1 VCGLIRFLRGFSMGE
16 EDLGGWWW
24 LMLFWS
30 WTSKDVDRQRSWSK
44 SGQIKQIKRD
54 VAALSEN
61 HGKENEK

>member
-16 EDLGGWWW
+16 EDLGGLWW

-30 WTSKDVDRQRSWSK
+30 WTSKEFDRQRSWSIQVK
-44 SGQIKQIKRD
+44 SSD
-54 VAALSEN
+54 DDEAALSEN